1 MTYYDVL
8 GRMKDE
14 AKQIELFTNAL
25 FLATDGGEVDKITM
39 NVIKHAVEMNDL
51 AWAMIRHRE
60 VGDVN

>member
-1 MTYYDVL
+1 MNYYDVL

-14 AKQIELFTNAL
+14 AKQIELFTNSL
-25 FLATDGGEVDKITM
+25 FLATDGGEDKITM

-51 AWAMIRHRE
+51 AWSMIRHRE